1 LDKDE
6 QDSWQAKMEG
16 WSKANAAVEASEA
29 KLRDMQQRAA
39 LSTTDYQIAKINERA
54 AAEIK
59 AFNGTADQVARYSAS
74 VTAQAAKEIQ
84 AITDAAA
91 RGLDLLA
98 KKGMDTIALLDLA
111 ARQAQAIG
119 GADVVGNAQTAG
131 YGRSGM
137 QSPIYVA
144 PPIFAR
150 AAGGP
155 VTSGQPYMV
164 GERGPELFVPS
175 TSGGIVP
182 NGRAG
187 VVQNITIHVNGT
199 AADVAR
205 QVSDEIMRAAM
216 RGQQFG
222 AS

>member
-1 LDKDE
+1 M
-6 QDSWQAKMEG
+6 DSTSYQIQKVNEAAQAKI
-16 WSKANAAVEASEA
+16 AAY
-29 KLRDMQQRAA
+29 R
-39 LSTTDYQIAKINERA
+39 
-54 AAEIK
+54 
-59 AFNGTADQVARYSAS
+59 GTSDQVAQYSQLVMNQAAREADAIIAAAS
-74 VTAQAAKEIQ
+74 KALAVVEEKAVGAARAVQMAIQQMQAGQAVDVVANAQAV
-84 AITDAAA
+84 
-91 RGLDLLA
+91 
-98 KKGMDTIALLDLA
+98 
-111 ARQAQAIG
+111 G
-119 GADVVGNAQTAG
+119 GRA
-131 YGRSGM
+131 SGM
-137 QSPIYVA
+137 QAPIYVA

-182 NGRAG
+182 NGRSG
-187 VVQNITIHVNGT
+187 ITQNITIHVNGT